1 MAIVETGNLIRT
13 DHRSEDLAKLVND
26 EITIAS
32 VETIDIAIGD
42 GGTDV
47 DGNPVPATAADTA
60 LVNERRRETAVFVA
74 RTQNQ
79 LEFEMVL
86 GLTEHNGIDINEL
99 AAFSQNGNMVGR
111 ITFATKVKN
120 NTQVFTFSI
129 KETF

>member
-1 MAIVETGNLIRT
+1 MAIVETGNLVRT
-13 DHRSEDLAKLVND
+13 DLRSEDLAKLVND

-42 GGTDV
+42 GGTDI
-47 DGNPVPATAADTA
+47 DGNPIAATASDTA
-60 LVNERRRETAVFVA
+60 LVNETRRETAVAVG

-79 LEFEMVL
+79 LEFTMTL
-86 GLTEHNGIDINEL
+86 GLSEHNGLDINEL